1 MKNVLAISLISLI
14 AIGCCACSAP
24 YSGIPAEPIPND
36 DFYSLV
42 TEDMMYIRNSDYPE
56 GYSNQLAHLFIPQN
70 PFMAPNGKGNMH
82 NDAYMTDTYEVAGPV
97 GIDSEVVSTYRGLA
111 ECATVTFDSKGRIW
125 TVCTN
130 FSGPQLLLLDP
141 YTLNE
146 LAAYPLPPRYKD
158 WQDDPI
164 LPWKDTSGG
173 AYFCLDNQDRA
184 IIATNNHSIQII
196 RYDEGKRAFQM
207 VREYDLEGHVVPKEP
222 PERDKVGSALPDW
235 NGLLWFVTRYGVV
248 GTIDMESGD
257 IHSIELAGEE
267 IQNSFTIG
275 EDGVYVISDYALYRF
290 NADDDGQP
298 VQDWRTEYDRGTRA
312 KPGMINQGSGT
323 TPTLI
328 GDMVAIADNADPKMN
343 VIFIKRS
350 NGSEVCSI
358 PVFSDNESCTENSL
372 IGLAREGAKG
382 IEYSVIVEN
391 NYGYE
396 SMYSAADGGS
406 TVGGIVRVDA
416 LPDGSGGGGYYCVE
430 VWNSSEISPTTVP
443 KMSLASGLIY
453 LYTKEP
459 RDDRLDAW
467 YFTAVDFAT
476 GDTVF
481 KVLTGTGIGY
491 NNNYAPIALGPQG
504 GAAYVG
510 VLNGLISV
518 RDADQ

>member
-1 MKNVLAISLISLI
+1 MKNVLAISLMSLI

-24 YSGIPAEPIPND
+24 YNGIPAEPIPND

-42 TEDMMYIRNSDYPE
+42 TEDMLYIRNADYPE
-56 GYSNQLAHLFIPQN
+56 GYSKQIAHLSIPQD
-70 PFMAPNGKGNMH
+70 PFMAPNGASNMH
-82 NDAYMTDTYEVAGPV
+82 DDAYMTDTYEVAGPL
-97 GIDSEVVSTYRGLA
+97 GNGTEVVSTYRGFA
-111 ECATVTFDSKGRIW
+111 ECATVAFDSKGRIW
-125 TVCTN
+125 TVCAN
-130 FSGPQLLLLDP
+130 LSLPQLLLLDP
-141 YTLNE
+141 ITLNE
-146 LAAYPLPPRYKD
+146 LAVYPLPPRWEY

-164 LPWKDTSGG
+164 GPMQDTSGG
-173 AYFCLDNQDRA
+173 AYFCLDDQDRA
-184 IIATNNHSIQII
+184 IIGTNNHSIQIVA
-196 RYDEGKRAFQM
+196 YDEGKHAFRL
-207 VREYDLEGHVVPKEP
+207 VREYSLEDYVVSKDP
-222 PERDKVGSALPDW
+222 PARDKVGAALPDW
-235 NGLLWFVTRYGVV
+235 DGLLWFVTRYGVV
-248 GTIDMESGD
+248 GTVDMESGD
-257 IHSIELAGEE
+257 IHTMELVGEE

-275 EDGVYVISDYALYRF
+275 EDGAYIVSDYALYLF
-290 NADDDGQP
+290 HADDQGQP
-298 VQDWRTEYDRGTRA
+298 VIDWRSEYDRGTRV

-328 GDMVAIADNADPKMN
+328 GEMVAIADNADPRMN

-350 NGSEVCSI
+350 DGSEVCSI
-358 PVFSDNESCTENSL
+358 PVFSDNESCTDNSF
-372 IGLAREGAKG
+372 IGLAREGANG

-391 NYGYE
+391 NYGWE
-396 SMYSAADGGS
+396 NMFSAADGRS
-406 TVGGIVRVDA
+406 TVGGVVRVDA
-416 LPDGSGGGGYYCVE
+416 VPDGSGGYHCVE
-430 VWNSSEISPTTVP
+430 VWNSSERSPTTVP

-467 YFTAVDFAT
+467 YFTAVDFDT